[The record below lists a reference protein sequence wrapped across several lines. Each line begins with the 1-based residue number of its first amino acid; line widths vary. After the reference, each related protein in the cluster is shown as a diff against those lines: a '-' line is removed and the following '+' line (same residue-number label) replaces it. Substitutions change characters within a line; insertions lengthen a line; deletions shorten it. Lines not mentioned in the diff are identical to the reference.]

1 MRIPLIS
8 TCTRSTE
15 REKKYMAKVKVA
27 DRLMLDQEEKKE
39 VVWEFYNNLLGT
51 AREREFTLDLP
62 SFHPGTQLDLE
73 GLNQIITEEEV
84 WNTIKSLPAD
94 KAPGPDGFTGR
105 FYKIAWPII
114 KGDFMAAINRLMQGD
129 VSRLSLLN
137 SAYITL
143 LPKSTEALEL
153 KDYRPISLIHSFAK
167 IIMKLLANRLASK
180 LPQLVSLNQSAFVK
194 GRCIHDNFILVQQMA
209 KVLHRQKE
217 ARILLKLD
225 ISKAFDSVSWPFLL
239 EVLQFLGFGSFWCD
253 IMPKMFRTAST
264 RVLVNGEPGDLI
276 FHQRGLRQG
285 DPLSPMLFI
294 LVMDVLNFLIKRA
307 ADLGQLLPLLRR
319 GAGQRVSMY
328 VDDVVL
334 FVQPVAS
341 ELTLTK

>member
-1 MRIPLIS
+1 MAK
-8 TCTRSTE
+8 TRSRLNWLKEGVANTSYFHLHAKY
-15 REKKYMAKVKVA
+15 RKRKNYMAKVKVD
-27 DRLMLDQEEKKE
+27 DRLVLDQEEKKE

-62 SFHPGTQLDLE
+62 SFNPGTQLDLE

-84 WNTIKSLPAD
+84 WDTIKSLPAD

-105 FYKIAWPII
+105 FYKIAWSII
-114 KGDFMAAINRLMQGD
+114 KGVFMAAINRLMQGD

-143 LPKSTEALEL
+143 PKSAEALEL

-217 ARILLKLD
+217 ARILRKLD
-225 ISKAFDSVSWPFLL
+225 ISKAFDSVSWAFLL
-239 EVLQFLGFGSFWCD
+239 EVQ
-253 IMPKMFRTAST
+253 
-264 RVLVNGEPGDLI
+264 
-276 FHQRGLRQG
+276 
-285 DPLSPMLFI
+285 
-294 LVMDVLNFLIKRA
+294 
-307 ADLGQLLPLLRR
+307 
-319 GAGQRVSMY
+319 
-328 VDDVVL
+328 
-334 FVQPVAS
+334 
-341 ELTLTK
+341 